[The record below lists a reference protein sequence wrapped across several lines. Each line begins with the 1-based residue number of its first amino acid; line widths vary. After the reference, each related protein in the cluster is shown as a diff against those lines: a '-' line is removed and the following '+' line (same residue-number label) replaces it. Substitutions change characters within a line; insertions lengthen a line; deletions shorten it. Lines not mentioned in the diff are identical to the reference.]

1 MSKRFGTPK
10 STGEVDKLF
19 FQIAKAQEEQ
29 RYRVERYNRRLEDM
43 KKRTERIIRALD
55 KKIKHKRTN
64 IFLYYILNWKQ
75 LTENGRKKIITLLSG
90 NKFGTYWVQSG
101 VKILNSERAI
111 TTLEMYNLQRFVLK
125 KINKRAIL
133 QEPKAVFGIKDILIG
148 KRKMFKV
155 VPKKTGIAVTL
166 ELRKLKKTVK

>member
-10 STGEVDKLF
+10 SIGEVDKLF
-19 FQIAKAQEEQ
+19 SEIARAQEKQ
-29 RYRVERYNRRLEDM
+29 RYCVERHNKRLEDM
-43 KKRTERIIRALD
+43 EKRTERIIRALD

-64 IFLYYILNWKQ
+64 IFLYYLQHWKE
-75 LTENGRKKIITLLSG
+75 LTKNGKKRIITLLSG

-111 TTLEMYNLQRFVLK
+111 MTLEMHNLQRFVLK

-133 QEPKAVFGIKDILIG
+133 QEPKAVFGIKDIFIG
-148 KRKMFKV
+148 ERKMFKV
-155 VPKKTGIAVTL
+155 VPKKTGVAVTL